1 MHKAKNPEE
10 QAILV
15 LEDLQLGNKLP
26 IDVEGIAKAL
36 NVPVKY
42 EPFEEE
48 LSGVI
53 IKEPGR
59 IVIGIN
65 SGQAYT
71 RQRFTIAHELGHHLL
86 GHAGEI
92 FVDKTLRHQ
101 ATIIR
106 RDAKSSLGV
115 NADEI
120 QANQFA
126 AELLMPKNL
135 VSEQV
140 GKRIKKNP
148 RIRASGLI
156 EDLAG
161 TFKVSAQAMEIRL
174 TNLGY
179 LIPD

>member
-1 MHKAKNPEE
+1 MRKAKNPEE

-26 IDVEGIAKAL
+26 IDVESVARAL

-48 LSGVI
+48 LSGVL
-53 IKEPGR
+53 IKEQGR

-65 SGQAYT
+65 STHAYT

-106 RDAKSSLGV
+106 RDTKSSLGV

-126 AELLMPKNL
+126 AELLMPKRL

-148 RIRASGLI
+148 RIAAEGLTA
-156 EDLAG
+156 DLANA
-161 TFKVSAQAMEIRL
+161 FKVSTQAMEIRL
-174 TNLGY
+174 TVLGY
-179 LIPD
+179 LIPA